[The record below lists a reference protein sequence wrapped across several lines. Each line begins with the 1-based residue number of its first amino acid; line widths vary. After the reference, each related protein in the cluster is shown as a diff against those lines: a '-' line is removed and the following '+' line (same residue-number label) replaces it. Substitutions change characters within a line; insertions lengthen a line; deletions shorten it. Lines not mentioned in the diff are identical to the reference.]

1 MDEVRVAIVG
11 LGIGKANGR
20 SLQKNPRGRVTA
32 ICDII
37 EWKMEAYAKE
47 LPEPV
52 KCYVDYREMCE
63 DDEIDA
69 VMVAT
74 PNQVHV
80 PVALEAVKHGK
91 HVLVTKP
98 LSDSEEAAR
107 ELVEAAEA
115 AAVVNMMSLG
125 MRFSDPVITLRK
137 LIEQGDLGE
146 LYYARARSVRR
157 AGIPDWNSDFIEA
170 GGGAFRDMGVHVLD
184 VAWTLLGRPRP
195 ISVSGVGGAKF
206 GPRGQHYW
214 NFRPADPDYTKKFAV
229 DDYAGGMI
237 RFDNGVGLQ
246 IESFW
251 ASHQAPPTETQVEL
265 FGTDAGG
272 QLRPLT
278 LYRTVNGSPQDIS
291 VAPTGGHTGFDLVA
305 DHFIECILDDVECKA
320 PLRHGLIV
328 QEMMEG
334 LLRSAKTGRE
344 IRWDEQ
350 R

>member
-11 LGIGKANGR
+11 MGIGRANGR

-37 EWKMEAYAKE
+37 EWKMDAYAKE

-52 KCYVDYREMCE
+52 KCYADYRELCE
-63 DDEIDA
+63 DDDIDA

-98 LSDSEEAAR
+98 LSDSEASAR
-107 ELVEAAEA
+107 KLVEAAEA
-115 AAVVNMMSLG
+115 AGVVNMMSLG
-125 MRFSDPVITLRK
+125 MRFSDPVIALRE
-137 LIEQGDLGE
+137 LIDQGELGE
-146 LYYARARSVRR
+146 IYYSRARSVRR
-157 AGIPDWNSDFIEA
+157 AGIPDWNADFIQV

-184 VAWTLLGRPRP
+184 VAWWLLGMPEP
-195 ISVSGVGGAKF
+195 VSVSGVGGAKF
-206 GPRGQHYW
+206 GPRGRHYW
-214 NFRPADPDYTKKFAV
+214 RFQPPAPEYAAKFAV
-229 DDYAGGMI
+229 DDYAGGLI
-237 RFDNGVGLQ
+237 RFAGGVGLQ

-265 FGTDAGG
+265 FGTDAGA

-278 LYRTVNGSPQDIS
+278 LYRTVDGAPLDIT
-291 VAPTGGHTGFDLVA
+291 VTPPAGNTGFDLVA
-305 DHFIECILDDVECKA
+305 NHFIDCILDGVPCQA

-334 LLRSAKTGRE
+334 MLRSAEIGRE
-344 IRWDEQ
+344 IRMDE
-350 R
+350 RL

>member
-11 LGIGKANGR
+11 MGIGKANGR
-20 SLQKNPRGRVTA
+20 SLQRNPRGRVTA

-37 EWKMEAYAKE
+37 EWKMEAYAEE

-52 KCYVDYREMCE
+52 TCYADYHEMCE

-115 AAVVNMMSLG
+115 AGVVNMMSLG
-125 MRFSDPVITLRK
+125 MRFSDPVIYLRG

-146 LYYARARSVRR
+146 IYYARARSVRR

-184 VAWTLLGRPRP
+184 VAWTLLGRPKP
-195 ISVSGVGGAKF
+195 ISVSGVAGAKF
-206 GPRGQHYW
+206 GPRGRHYW
-214 NFRPADPDYTKKFAV
+214 RFHPADPDYYKKFAV

-265 FGTDAGG
+265 FGTDAGAK
-272 QLRPLT
+272 LRPLT
-278 LYRTVNGSPQDIS
+278 LYRTVNGAPQDIS
-291 VAPTGGHTGFDLVA
+291 VAPPGEHKGFDLVA
-305 DHFIECILDDVECKA
+305 NHFIECILDGVPCEA

-328 QEMMEG
+328 QGMMEG
-334 LLRSAKTGRE
+334 LLRSAEIGRE
-344 IRWDEQ
+344 IRWDD
-350 R
+350 